1 MIGEGMSPQEA
12 TEKVG
17 MVVEGMFTTEAAY
30 ELARR
35 EGVEMPITEAIYR
48 AIKGQRSRRQMQ
60 LDMLMTRDEKREQD

>member
-30 ELARR
+30 ELARAR
-35 EGVEMPITEAIYR
+35 RRGNADYR
-48 AIKGQRSRRQMQ
+48 SDLSCYQRGDQGGRCSW
-60 LDMLMTRDEKREQD
+60 TC

>member
-1 MIGEGMSPQEA
+1 MSPQEA

-48 AIKGQRSRRQMQ
+48 AIKGEIKAA
-60 LDMLMTRDEKREQD
+60 DAVGMLMTRDEKREQD